1 MILANDTYPTHQT
14 RLINPA
20 PSKEQQQQASRC
32 LASSSQAASAVST
45 TISTTRTRVRTGS
58 LLPYFLHPATAASM
72 ATTKTTTLTITSS
85 TAIPSPPPRGA
96 LRRAPSPSSPGS
108 SSSRSDAASSSPKK
122 SATFCADLARDL
134 QTGELVPP
142 QTGDGTGA
150 EYRAWFRARRQVEQR
165 RQSVREQA
173 DRDFDHAMQRLI
185 FVVAR

>member
-1 MILANDTYPTHQT
+1 
-14 RLINPA
+14 
-20 PSKEQQQQASRC
+20 
-32 LASSSQAASAVST
+32 
-45 TISTTRTRVRTGS
+45 
-58 LLPYFLHPATAASM
+58 M

-96 LRRAPSPSSPGS
+96 LRRAASPSSPGS
-108 SSSRSDAASSSPKK
+108 SDAASSPKK

-134 QTGELVPP
+134 QTGEIVPP

-165 RQSVREQA
+165 RRSVREQA
-173 DRDFDHAMQRLI
+173 ERDFDHAMQRLI

>member
-1 MILANDTYPTHQT
+1 
-14 RLINPA
+14 
-20 PSKEQQQQASRC
+20 
-32 LASSSQAASAVST
+32 
-45 TISTTRTRVRTGS
+45 
-58 LLPYFLHPATAASM
+58 M

-96 LRRAPSPSSPGS
+96 LRRAPSPSSLG
-108 SSSRSDAASSSPKK
+108 SDAASSPKK

-134 QTGELVPP
+134 QTGEIVPP

-165 RQSVREQA
+165 RKSVREQA
-173 DRDFDHAMQRLI
+173 ERDFDHAMQRLI

>member
-1 MILANDTYPTHQT
+1 M
-14 RLINPA
+14 
-20 PSKEQQQQASRC
+20 
-32 LASSSQAASAVST
+32 
-45 TISTTRTRVRTGS
+45 
-58 LLPYFLHPATAASM
+58 LPYFLHPAAATTM
-72 ATTKTTTLTITSS
+72 AATKTTTLTITSS

-96 LRRAPSPSSPGS
+96 LRRRAASPSSPGS
-108 SSSRSDAASSSPKK
+108 SSSSDAASSPKK

-150 EYRAWFRARRQVEQR
+150 EYRAWFKARRQVEQR